1 MTPNP
6 VEPIADIVLSAE
18 VPHTAVHRVPT
29 ERVKISRRVVTE
41 TRTITVEVRREEVH
55 VDRIP
60 MPVSTDRVDEG
71 RSEPVGSGASPVL
84 TWVLHEE
91 LPEVVNRVV
100 AVERV
105 QVFLDS
111 VNDTETVTTDLR
123 HEEINL
129 TDERQPPT

>member
-18 VPHTAVHRVPT
+18 VPHTAVHRVPA
-29 ERVKISRRVVTE
+29 ERVRISRRVITE
-41 TRTITVEVRREEVH
+41 TRTITFEVRHEEVH
-55 VDRIP
+55 VERIP

-71 RSEPVGSGASPVL
+71 RSEPAGSGASPVL

-91 LPEVVNRVV
+91 VPEVVNRVV

-105 QVFLDS
+105 QVFIDD
-111 VNDTETVTTDLR
+111 VDDTETVRTDLR
-123 HEEINL
+123 HEEISL
-129 TDERQPPT
+129 TDDRQPPA